1 MIDVTQVTNIG
12 VSMKKSK
19 LQFFIDRPS
28 ETIGT
33 IVGASGG
40 GAIGAMIG
48 GMGVV
53 AMGTGIGIP
62 AGVVLGIAGGVIG
75 NRVGVGRDRPVTK
88 SDRDKN

>member
-1 MIDVTQVTNIG
+1 
-12 VSMKKSK
+12 
-19 LQFFIDRPS
+19 
-28 ETIGT
+28 
-33 IVGASGG
+33 
-40 GAIGAMIG
+40 MIG

-75 NRVGVGRDRPVTK
+75 NRVGVGKDRPVTK

>member
-1 MIDVTQVTNIG
+1 MIHVLERSDAG

-19 LQFFIDRPS
+19 LQFFKDRPS

-33 IVGASGG
+33 IIGAGG
-40 GAIGAMIG
+40 GGVVGTMIG

-62 AGVVLGIAGGVIG
+62 AGLVLGVAGGVIG
-75 NRVGVGRDRPVTK
+75 NRVGVGRDRPVK
-88 SDRDKN
+88 SDKDKD